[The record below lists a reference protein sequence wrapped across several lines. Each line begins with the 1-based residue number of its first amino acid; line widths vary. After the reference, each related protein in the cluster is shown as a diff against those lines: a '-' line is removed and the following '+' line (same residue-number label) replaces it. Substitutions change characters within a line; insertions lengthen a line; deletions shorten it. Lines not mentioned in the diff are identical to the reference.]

1 MIELE
6 EPHPTAFDPVLAGDL
21 VRFPYVQ
28 PKYHDYPELKAALE
42 SLAEAHPAMTILSSL
57 GKTEEG
63 RDMLALRLGRP
74 SSEPRPE
81 VLLIGGLHGN
91 EVVGNEL
98 LLGLARYL
106 LATYATEARSRKVLD
121 QLSIVIVPSANPDGT
136 ARRWRSNGKG
146 IDLNRDFLDPR
157 RTRPREAFRALE
169 SRNIARLAEKRR
181 FLLSAVFHGGEIVVN
196 YPWDHRPN
204 TTSLRPEDAEVLRRL
219 SLRYAGRNEDM
230 AHNPRFPGGVTS
242 GYEWYQI
249 RGGLQDYF
257 YGWYGSL
264 NLTIEVSRTK
274 WPVPAELPRHWEL
287 NCEALLDFLEQ
298 ARVGVALQVLG
309 AEGTP
314 LEATVRLPGTR
325 SPLQTAPHDG
335 AYFRLLPGG
344 WHHAT
349 IEAPGYRTTLVP
361 LFSTSHPGHILQIV
375 SPKPVE

>member
-1 MIELE
+1 MHRWSLFVLLLATSVGQADQGEYRNQPVEVVFDQPGQRVWLLERDFELDDLWTDRARLYVNPLDLEELRGAGLRVIELE

-42 SLAEAHPAMTILSSL
+42 SLAEAHPAMAILSSL

-157 RTRPREAFRALE
+157 RAHPREAFRALE
-169 SRNIARLAEKRR
+169 SRNVARLAERRR

-204 TTSLRPEDAEVLRRL
+204 TGNLRPEDAEVLRRL

-274 WPVPAELPRHWEL
+274 WPVPAELP
-287 NCEALLDFLEQ
+287 
-298 ARVGVALQVLG
+298 VV
-309 AEGTP
+309 
-314 LEATVRLPGTR
+314 
-325 SPLQTAPHDG
+325 
-335 AYFRLLPGG
+335 
-344 WHHAT
+344 
-349 IEAPGYRTTLVP
+349 I
-361 LFSTSHPGHILQIV
+361 
-375 SPKPVE
+375 